1 MSVGGG
7 LLATFILSFHYRTII
22 NMPFTCLLEEGYLIS
37 YSARREVL
45 LIKLCPFYSA
55 LRGSLSGLALNPIL
69 VNFRL
74 KGQYRH
80 EEKERRSAA

>member
-7 LLATFILSFHYRTII
+7 LLATFILSFHHRTII

-37 YSARREVL
+37 YSARREGL

-55 LRGSLSGLALNPIL
+55 LRGFTIWTSVESNFGEFSLQRTI
-69 VNFRL
+69 
-74 KGQYRH
+74 
-80 EEKERRSAA
+80 SA